1 MQQIYFYSVIFVMGV
16 VCSITM
22 MLFFTQISWNTRKIP
37 NYLSDMHYLQV
48 RDDYSVYSLASEQP
62 KDVTDSQG
70 GHKMGKKR
78 NSVEGTKKKHFHFQA
93 FYVNFNFI
101 CFLFCR

>member
-16 VCSITM
+16 MCSITM
-22 MLFFTQISWNTRKIP
+22 MLFFTHFASNTRKIP

-48 RDDYSVYSLASEQP
+48 RDDYSVYSLASEHL

-70 GHKMGKKR
+70 HKMGKKR
-78 NSVEGTKKKHFHFQA
+78 GSVEGKKKPQIHEHRFRG
-93 FYVNFNFI
+93 
-101 CFLFCR
+101 CDC